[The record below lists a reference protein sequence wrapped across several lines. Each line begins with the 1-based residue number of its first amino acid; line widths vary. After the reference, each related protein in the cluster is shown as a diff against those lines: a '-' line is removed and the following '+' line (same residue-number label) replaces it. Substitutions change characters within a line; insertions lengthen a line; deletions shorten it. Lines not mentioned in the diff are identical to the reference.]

1 MYCKK
6 MTVVSYSVIIICH
19 LKTEFNHPNE
29 NLIHNMNI
37 FYNVKSSVLLI
48 ALISNSVFAQEA
60 LPLENGYYV
69 VVSAFKD
76 SQINEAKAQSAQLY
90 QNGFHSGFGMEESKH
105 FVYVYLQAFN
115 YDQYAQSLQRMQMAR
130 SKEKFP
136 TAWIL
141 KIKDGTELK
150 EGDLIDAASIAVA
163 AEEPESKEPSMITEY
178 IPNPTPRPVI
188 KPQNLGNTPIFIS
201 VVEKG
206 TNKTVN
212 GIVKIIDREK
222 FKTLGSVKTNS
233 YYTIQD
239 PKSKSGDIILLV
251 SVFGFNFIFSSLAR
265 GRTARTDNSGSITSF
280 GMDHDDEGR
289 VTNRDKPLLLDR
301 VSRVQDCAS

>member
-1 MYCKK
+1 
-6 MTVVSYSVIIICH
+6 
-19 LKTEFNHPNE
+19 
-29 NLIHNMNI
+29 MNI

-48 ALISNSVFAQEA
+48 ALIISNSVFAQEA

-115 YDQYAQSLQRMQMAR
+115 YDQYAQSLQRMQTAR

-150 EGDLIDAASIAVA
+150 EGDLIDEASIAAA

-178 IPNPTPRPVI
+178 IPNLTSGPVI

-206 TNKTVN
+206 TNKTLN
-212 GIVKIIDREK
+212 GTVKIIDREK
-222 FKTLGSVKTNS
+222 YKTLETVKTNS
-233 YYTIQD
+233 DDTSQE
-239 PKSKSGDIILLV
+239 PK
-251 SVFGFNFIFSSLAR
+251 
-265 GRTARTDNSGSITSF
+265 
-280 GMDHDDEGR
+280 
-289 VTNRDKPLLLDR
+289 
-301 VSRVQDCAS
+301 